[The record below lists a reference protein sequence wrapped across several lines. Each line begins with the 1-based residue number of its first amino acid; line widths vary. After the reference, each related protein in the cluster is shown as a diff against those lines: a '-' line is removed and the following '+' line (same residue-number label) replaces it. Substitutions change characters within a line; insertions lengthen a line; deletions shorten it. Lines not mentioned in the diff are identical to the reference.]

1 MASHAFDSMTVVDL
15 KAYLR
20 SYGQPISG
28 NKKEL
33 LERAQGVRFLGIQT
47 LNDLKSADDSY
58 EKRRRIGMF
67 TTPSGETLP
76 HPSSLRFW
84 TDSIEEIPCIN
95 EKDVYNYLVMNKQ
108 CTHDQ
113 DFMKAYRALKAKVF
127 FMKIDTFI
135 ANSNL
140 PTKMFGRQFIL
151 FR

>member
-28 NKKEL
+28 SKEL

-47 LNDLKSADDSY
+47 LNDLQSADDSY
-58 EKRRRIGMF
+58 EKQRRIDMF

-84 TDSIEEIPCIN
+84 TDIN
-95 EKDVYNYLVMNKQ
+95 EKDVYNYRVMNKQ

-113 DFMKAYRALKAKVF
+113 DQDFMKA
-127 FMKIDTFI
+127 T
-135 ANSNL
+135 
-140 PTKMFGRQFIL
+140 G
-151 FR
+151 